1 MSAEKTPEAMAAL
14 YRLDKKKSA
23 GLRRDEIVEQHL
35 LGKITSGELVA
46 GAKMPSTAELAALM
60 QVNVNSVQKAL
71 MRLSARG
78 FLARKTNMGTFVNH
92 RDQAP
97 LNVFLLIGP
106 CLREEICHFDR
117 RLSKLIEAELF
128 SRGYNPIIYDGL
140 DQILDRNS
148 SAGPRLRSQ
157 LLTDFA
163 HFDPKAVVEQS
174 FVSLRLPELGRWG
187 KHPIV
192 SYRPFVQGGDVS
204 FDSAHFHAEAVRALA
219 ERGRKNAILVV
230 KSPKVSFDSLD
241 LQAFWKATRAHG
253 LNVVKILHLDD
264 DRGEE
269 APEHV
274 LEELLTKELLDWK
287 KLPPGKRWDSIM
299 LGDDILMRAVAQCL
313 LREGI
318 SVPDDIL
325 PVSLVNQGVDL
336 AYGVPLVGFETPL
349 PQFASAVVDVL
360 DVRLGR
366 SSAPDPAPLQLQGRI
381 VEIGRRNTVSA
392 RHEKEP
398 FEESS
403 GPSGLSIQVSQQ
415 QSTPSSLSK

>member
-1 MSAEKTPEAMAAL
+1 MSVENTPDAMTGL
-14 YRLDKKKSA
+14 YQLNKKGSA

-35 LGKITSGELVA
+35 LGKITSGELSA
-46 GAKMPSTAELAALM
+46 GKKLPSTSELAALM

-92 RDQAP
+92 RDQTP

-106 CLREEICHFDR
+106 CLRDETCHFDR

-163 HFDPKAVVEQS
+163 H
-174 FVSLRLPELGRWG
+174 L
-187 KHPIV
+187 
-192 SYRPFVQGGDVS
+192 VQGGDVS

-253 LNVVKILHLDD
+253 LNVARILHLDD

-274 LEELLTKELLDWK
+274 LEEVLTRELQDWK
-287 KLPPGKRWDSIM
+287 KLPPSKRWDSII
-299 LGDDILMRAVAQCL
+299 LRDDILMRAVAQCL

-318 SVPDDIL
+318 AVPDEIL
-325 PVSLVNQGVDL
+325 PVSLVNQGIDL
-336 AYGVPLVGFETPL
+336 AYGVPLVGIETPL
-349 PQFASAVVDVL
+349 PQFASAVVDIL
-360 DVRLGR
+360 DFRLGR

-381 VEIGRRNTVSA
+381 VEVGRRNAASA
-392 RHEKEP
+392 HCGKEP
-398 FEESS
+398 SEESA
-403 GPSGLSIQVSQQ
+403 GLPGLSSQISQ
-415 QSTPSSLSK
+415 KQPPTPSLRK

>member
-1 MSAEKTPEAMAAL
+1 MSVENTPDAMTGL
-14 YRLDKKKSA
+14 YQLNKKGSA

-35 LGKITSGELVA
+35 LGKITSGELPA
-46 GAKMPSTAELAALM
+46 GKKLPSTSELAALM

-92 RDQAP
+92 RDQTP

-106 CLREEICHFDR
+106 CLRDETCHFDR

-163 HFDPKAVVEQS
+163 HFDPKAVVEQN
-174 FVSLRLPELGRWG
+174 FVSLRLPELVRWG
-187 KHPIV
+187 KRPIV
-192 SYRPFVQGGDVS
+192 SYRPLVQGGDVS

-253 LNVVKILHLDD
+253 LNVARILHLDD

-274 LEELLTKELLDWK
+274 LEEVLTRELQDWK
-287 KLPPGKRWDSIM
+287 KLPPSKRWDSII
-299 LGDDILMRAVAQCL
+299 LRDDILMRAVAQCL

-318 SVPDDIL
+318 AVPDEIL
-325 PVSLVNQGVDL
+325 PVSLVNQGIDL
-336 AYGVPLVGFETPL
+336 AYGVPLVGIETPL
-349 PQFASAVVDVL
+349 PQFASAVVDIL
-360 DVRLGR
+360 DFRLGR

-381 VEIGRRNTVSA
+381 VEVGRRNAASA
-392 RHEKEP
+392 HCGKEP
-398 FEESS
+398 SEESA
-403 GPSGLSIQVSQQ
+403 GLPGLSSQISQ
-415 QSTPSSLSK
+415 KQPPTPSLRK